1 MQSKTLFLATALA
14 ILPVGAA
21 FAQSAATQTPG
32 AEQAG
37 TPSATAGAPTSDSA
51 APTSDSAAPTTDS
64 AAATAGAPD
73 AGAAAAD
80 TSATAA
86 ATQADLKAGAAVYDS
101 AGATVGTIQSVTA
114 TGAVVASGKLRAEIP
129 AASFAKSSRG
139 LVIGITKAEFEAAVN
154 RAKS

>member
-14 ILPVGAA
+14 ILPAGAA
-21 FAQSAATQTPG
+21 FAQSATTPAPAADPATPPAAATD
-32 AEQAG
+32 AAASG
-37 TPSATAGAPTSDSA
+37 TTTS
-51 APTSDSAAPTTDS
+51 APTTG
-64 AAATAGAPD
+64 AAAD
-73 AGAAAAD
+73 AGA
-80 TSATAA
+80 SATAA

-101 AGATVGTIQSVTA
+101 TGATVGTIQSVTA

-129 AASFAKSSRG
+129 AASFAKNSRG